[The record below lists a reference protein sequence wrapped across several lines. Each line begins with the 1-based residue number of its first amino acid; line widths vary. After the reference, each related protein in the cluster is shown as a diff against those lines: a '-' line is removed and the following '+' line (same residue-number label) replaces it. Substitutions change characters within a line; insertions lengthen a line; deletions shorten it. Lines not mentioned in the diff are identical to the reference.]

1 MKHSFE
7 IAIADKYG
15 IEVAVVFDMFCFWIN
30 KNEANENNYH
40 DGKYW
45 TFNSAKGFKKLFPYW
60 SEKKIQRILQKMVEE
75 DLIIKG
81 NYNENPWNQTSWY
94 AFGNMGEKLKNA
106 LSIDWSNLSN
116 AFTESVQCTKDKSV
130 QCTKD
135 KSVQCKTV
143 NKTFIYTVDNKRN
156 IKESSD
162 DTDLSASETIPY
174 VEIIDYLNS
183 KCSKH
188 YKHSNR
194 IAREKILARWNEGFR
209 LEDFKVVID
218 VKASEWVKD
227 TEMNKYLR
235 PDTLFG
241 SKFEIYLNSV
251 APTQKTNDFVI
262 AKGVKM

>member
-7 IAIADKYG
+7 AEIADKYG

-30 KNEANENNYH
+30 KNEANENNYR

-45 TFNSAKGFKKLFPYW
+45 TFNSAKGFKKLFAYW
-60 SEKKIQRILQKMVEE
+60 SEKKIQRILQKMVDE

-143 NKTFIYTVDNKRN
+143 NNTVNKRN

-194 IAREKILARWNEGFR
+194 IAREKIHARWNEGFR
-209 LEDFKVVID
+209 LEDFKLVID
-218 VKASEWVKD
+218 VKAYDWLND
-227 TEMNKYLR
+227 TKMNKYLR

-251 APTQKTNDFVI
+251 APKQKTNDFVI
-262 AKGVKM
+262 TKGMKM

>member
-30 KNEANENNYH
+30 KNEANENNYY
-40 DGKYW
+40 DGKFW
-45 TFNSAKGFKKLFPYW
+45 TFNSAKGFKKIFPYW

-143 NKTFIYTVDNKRN
+143 NNTVSNTVNKRN

-194 IAREKILARWNEGFR
+194 IAREKIHARWNEGFR
-209 LEDFKVVID
+209 LEDFKLVID
-218 VKASEWVKD
+218 VKAYDWLND
-227 TEMNKYLR
+227 TKMNKYLR

-251 APTQKTNDFVI
+251 APKQKTNNFVI
-262 AKGVKM
+262 TKGVKM

>member
-7 IAIADKYG
+7 AEIADKYG

-30 KNEANENNYH
+30 KNEANENNYR

-45 TFNSAKGFKKLFPYW
+45 TFNSAKGFKKIFPYW
-60 SEKKIQRILQKMVEE
+60 SEKKIQRILQKMVDE

-130 QCTKD
+130 QC
-135 KSVQCKTV
+135 KTV
-143 NKTFIYTVDNKRN
+143 NNTVNNTVNKRN
-156 IKESSD
+156 IKESSN

-183 KCSKH
+183 KCLKS
-188 YKHSNR
+188 YKHKNR
-194 IAREKILARWNEGFR
+194 IAREKIHARWNEGFR
-209 LEDFKVVID
+209 LEDFKRVID
-218 VKASEWVKD
+218 IKAAEWLND
-227 TEMNKYLR
+227 TEMNRYLR

-251 APTQKTNDFVI
+251 IPVQKANNFVI
-262 AKGVKM
+262 KKGMKM

>member
-7 IAIADKYG
+7 AEIADKYG

-30 KNEANENNYH
+30 KNEANENNYR

-45 TFNSAKGFKKLFPYW
+45 TFNSAKGFKKIFPYW
-60 SEKKIQRILQKMVEE
+60 SEKKIQRILQKMVDE

-130 QCTKD
+130 QCTMVKND
-135 KSVQCKTV
+135 QSKTV
-143 NKTFIYTVDNKRN
+143 NKTFIYTVNNKRN

-183 KCSKH
+183 KCSKR

-194 IAREKILARWNEGFR
+194 IAREKIHARWNEGFR
-209 LEDFKVVID
+209 LEDFKLVID
-218 VKASEWVKD
+218 VKAYDWLND
-227 TEMNKYLR
+227 TKMNKYLR

-251 APTQKTNDFVI
+251 APKQKTNNFVI

>member
-1 MKHSFE
+1 MKHSFDAEIANEYGVE
-7 IAIADKYG
+7 IAIM
-15 IEVAVVFDMFCFWIN
+15 FDMFCFWIS
-30 KNEANENNYH
+30 KNEANNYNFQ

-60 SEKKIQRILQKMVEE
+60 SEKKIQRILQKMVDE

-116 AFTESVQCTKDKSV
+116 AFTKSV

-143 NKTFIYTVDNKRN
+143 NKTFTYTVNNKRN

-183 KCSKH
+183 KCSKR

-194 IAREKILARWNEGFR
+194 IAREKIRARWNEGFR
-209 LEDFKVVID
+209 LEDFKLVID
-218 VKASEWVKD
+218 VKAYDWLND
-227 TEMNKYLR
+227 TKMNKYLR

-251 APTQKTNDFVI
+251 APKQKTNDFVI
-262 AKGVKM
+262 TKGVKM

>member
-7 IAIADKYG
+7 AEIADKYG

-30 KNEANENNYH
+30 KNEANENNYR

-45 TFNSAKGFKKLFPYW
+45 TFNSAKGLKKIFPYW

-94 AFGNMGEKLKNA
+94 TFGNMGEKLKNA

-143 NKTFIYTVDNKRN
+143 NNTVVYTVNKRN

-183 KCSKH
+183 KCSKR

-194 IAREKILARWNEGFR
+194 IAREKIHARWNEGFR
-209 LEDFKVVID
+209 LEDFKLVID
-218 VKASEWVKD
+218 VKAHEWLND

-251 APTQKTNDFVI
+251 APKQKTNEFVI
-262 AKGVKM
+262 TKGMKM

>member
-7 IAIADKYG
+7 AEIADKYG

-30 KNEANENNYH
+30 KNEANENNYR

-45 TFNSAKGFKKLFPYW
+45 TFNSAKGFKKIFPYW
-60 SEKKIQRILQKMVEE
+60 SEKKIQRILQKMVDE

-130 QCTKD
+130 QC
-135 KSVQCKTV
+135 KTV
-143 NKTFIYTVDNKRN
+143 NKTFIYTVNNKRN

-183 KCSKH
+183 KCSKR

-194 IAREKILARWNEGFR
+194 IAREKIHARWNEGFR
-209 LEDFKVVID
+209 LEDFKLVID
-218 VKASEWVKD
+218 VKAYDWLND
-227 TEMNKYLR
+227 TKMNKYLR

-251 APTQKTNDFVI
+251 APKQKTNNFVI

>member
-30 KNEANENNYH
+30 KNEANENNYY
-40 DGKYW
+40 DGKFW
-45 TFNSAKGFKKLFPYW
+45 TFNSAKGFKKIFPYW

-130 QCTKD
+130 Q
-135 KSVQCKTV
+135 SKTV
-143 NKTFIYTVDNKRN
+143 IYTVSNTVNKRN

-183 KCSKH
+183 KCSKR
-188 YKHSNR
+188 YKHTNR
-194 IAREKILARWNEGFR
+194 IAREKIHARWNEGFR
-209 LEDFKVVID
+209 LEDFKLVID
-218 VKASEWVKD
+218 VKAYDWLND
-227 TEMNKYLR
+227 TKMNKYLR

-251 APTQKTNDFVI
+251 APKQKTNNFVI
-262 AKGVKM
+262 TKGMKM

>member
-1 MKHSFE
+1 
-7 IAIADKYG
+7 
-15 IEVAVVFDMFCFWIN
+15 
-30 KNEANENNYH
+30 
-40 DGKYW
+40 
-45 TFNSAKGFKKLFPYW
+45 
-60 SEKKIQRILQKMVEE
+60 
-75 DLIIKG
+75 
-81 NYNENPWNQTSWY
+81 
-94 AFGNMGEKLKNA
+94 MGEKLKNA

-143 NKTFIYTVDNKRN
+143 NKTFNLTVNKRN

-188 YKHSNR
+188 YKHTNR
-194 IAREKILARWNEGFR
+194 IAREKIHARWNEGFR
-209 LEDFKVVID
+209 LEDFKLVID
-218 VKASEWVKD
+218 VKAHEWLND

-251 APTQKTNDFVI
+251 IPVQKTNNFVI
-262 AKGVKM
+262 TKGMKM

>member
-30 KNEANENNYH
+30 KNEANENNYRN
-40 DGKYW
+40 GKYW
-45 TFNSAKGFKKLFPYW
+45 MFNSAKGFKKLFPYW
-60 SEKKIQRILQKMVEE
+60 SEKKIQRILQKMVDE

-94 AFGNMGEKLKNA
+94 AFGNMGEKLKSA

-116 AFTESVQCTKDKSV
+116 AFTESVQCTKDNSV

-143 NKTFIYTVDNKRN
+143 NKPFIYTVDKRN

-194 IAREKILARWNEGFR
+194 IAREKIRARWNEGFR
-209 LEDFKVVID
+209 LEDFKLVID
-218 VKASEWVKD
+218 VKAYDWLND
-227 TEMNKYLR
+227 TKMNKYLR

-251 APTQKTNDFVI
+251 APKQKTNNFVI
-262 AKGVKM
+262 TKGMKM

>member
-1 MKHSFE
+1 MKHSFDAEIANEYGVE
-7 IAIADKYG
+7 IAIM
-15 IEVAVVFDMFCFWIN
+15 FDMFCFWIN
-30 KNEANENNYH
+30 KNEANENNYY
-40 DGKYW
+40 DGKFW
-45 TFNSAKGFKKLFPYW
+45 TFNSAKGFKKIFPYW

-130 QCTKD
+130 Q
-135 KSVQCKTV
+135 SKTV
-143 NKTFIYTVDNKRN
+143 IYTVSNTVNKRN

-183 KCSKH
+183 KCSKR
-188 YKHSNR
+188 YKHTNR
-194 IAREKILARWNEGFR
+194 IAREKIHARWNEGFR
-209 LEDFKVVID
+209 LEDFKLVID
-218 VKASEWVKD
+218 IKSHEWVND

-251 APTQKTNDFVI
+251 APKQKTNDFVI
-262 AKGVKM
+262 TKGMKM

>member
-45 TFNSAKGFKKLFPYW
+45 TFNSAKGFKKIFPYW
-60 SEKKIQRILQKMVEE
+60 SEKKIQRILQKMVDE

-106 LSIDWSNLSN
+106 LSIDWSKVTNRTVENGNCRIVKNDQS
-116 AFTESVQCTKDKSV
+116 
-130 QCTKD
+130 
-135 KSVQCKTV
+135 KTV
-143 NKTFIYTVDNKRN
+143 IYTVSNTVNKRN
-156 IKESSD
+156 IKESESSD
-162 DTDLSASETIPY
+162 DTDLSASEKIPY

-183 KCSKH
+183 KCLKS
-188 YKHSNR
+188 YKHKNR
-194 IAREKILARWNEGFR
+194 IAREKIHARWNEGFR
-209 LEDFKVVID
+209 LEDFKRVID
-218 VKASEWVKD
+218 IKAAEWLND

-241 SKFEIYLNSV
+241 SKFEVYLNSAIPV
-251 APTQKTNDFVI
+251 QKTNDFVI
-262 AKGVKM
+262 TKGMKM

>member
-30 KNEANENNYH
+30 KNEANENNYR

-45 TFNSAKGFKKLFPYW
+45 TFNSAKGFKKIFPYW
-60 SEKKIQRILQKMVEE
+60 SEKKIQRILQKMVDE

-183 KCSKH
+183 KCSKR

-194 IAREKILARWNEGFR
+194 IAREKIRARWNEGFS
-209 LEDFKVVID
+209 LEDFKLVID
-218 VKASEWVKD
+218 VKAHEWLND

-251 APTQKTNDFVI
+251 APKQKTNNFVI
-262 AKGVKM
+262 AKGMKM

>member
-30 KNEANENNYH
+30 KNEANENNYY
-40 DGKYW
+40 DGKFW
-45 TFNSAKGFKKLFPYW
+45 TFNSAKGFKKIFPYW

-135 KSVQCKTV
+135 KSVQSKTV
-143 NKTFIYTVDNKRN
+143 IYTVSNTVNKRN

-183 KCSKH
+183 KCSKR
-188 YKHSNR
+188 YKHTNR
-194 IAREKILARWNEGFR
+194 IAREKIHARWNEGFR
-209 LEDFKVVID
+209 LEDFKLVID
-218 VKASEWVKD
+218 IKSHEWVND

-251 APTQKTNDFVI
+251 APKQKTNDFVI
-262 AKGVKM
+262 TKGMKM

>member
-30 KNEANENNYH
+30 KNEANENNYY
-40 DGKYW
+40 DGKFW
-45 TFNSAKGFKKLFPYW
+45 TFNSAKGFKKIFPYW

-106 LSIDWSNLSN
+106 LSIDWTNLSN

-143 NKTFIYTVDNKRN
+143 NNTVSNTVNKRN

-194 IAREKILARWNEGFR
+194 IAREKIHARWNEGFR
-209 LEDFKVVID
+209 LEDFKLVID
-218 VKASEWVKD
+218 VKAYDWLND
-227 TEMNKYLR
+227 TKMNKYLR

-251 APTQKTNDFVI
+251 APKQKTNNFVI
-262 AKGVKM
+262 TKGVKM

>member
-7 IAIADKYG
+7 AEIADKYG

-45 TFNSAKGFKKLFPYW
+45 TFNSAKGFKKIFPYW
-60 SEKKIQRILQKMVEE
+60 SEKKIQRILQKMVDE

-130 QCTKD
+130 QC
-135 KSVQCKTV
+135 KTV
-143 NKTFIYTVDNKRN
+143 IYTVNNTVNKRN

-183 KCSKH
+183 KCLKS
-188 YKHSNR
+188 YKHKNR
-194 IAREKILARWNEGFR
+194 IAREKIHARWNEGFR
-209 LEDFKVVID
+209 LEDFKRVID
-218 VKASEWVKD
+218 IKAAEWLND
-227 TEMNKYLR
+227 TEMNRYLR

-241 SKFEIYLNSV
+241 SKFEIYLNSAIPV
-251 APTQKTNDFVI
+251 QEANNFVI
-262 AKGVKM
+262 KKGMKM

>member
-7 IAIADKYG
+7 AEIADKYG

-30 KNEANENNYH
+30 KNEANENNYR

-45 TFNSAKGFKKLFPYW
+45 TFNSAKGFKKIFPYW
-60 SEKKIQRILQKMVEE
+60 SEKKIQRILQKMVDE

-116 AFTESVQCTKDKSV
+116 AFTEYVQCTKDKSV

-143 NKTFIYTVDNKRN
+143 NKTFTYTVNKRN

-183 KCSKH
+183 KCSKR

-194 IAREKILARWNEGFR
+194 IAREKIRARWNEGFR
-209 LEDFKVVID
+209 LEDFKLVID
-218 VKASEWVKD
+218 VKASEWVND

-251 APTQKTNDFVI
+251 APKQKTNNFVI
-262 AKGVKM
+262 TKGMKM